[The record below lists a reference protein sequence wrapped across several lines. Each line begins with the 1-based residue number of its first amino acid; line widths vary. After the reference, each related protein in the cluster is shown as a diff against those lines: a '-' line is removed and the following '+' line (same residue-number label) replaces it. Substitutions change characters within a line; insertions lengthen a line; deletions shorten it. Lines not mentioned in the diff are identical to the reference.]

1 MAYRYYLTQRPPVPG
16 AVPESG
22 RIRAVED
29 FGGRKYVQ
37 KIGEAYGYVEYD
49 QPLTQIQIHSY
60 ELTEETF
67 PYELRFEDGSKGL
80 VYTTEDVA
88 RKIRV
93 MKTVKEIEKCE

>member
-49 QPLTQIQIHSY
+49 QPLTQVQIHSY
-60 ELTEETF
+60 ELVEETF
-67 PYELRFEDGSKGL
+67 PYKIWFEDGSSG
-80 VYTTEDVA
+80 VIYTTEDMA

-93 MKTVKEIEKCE
+93 MKTATEIEKCE